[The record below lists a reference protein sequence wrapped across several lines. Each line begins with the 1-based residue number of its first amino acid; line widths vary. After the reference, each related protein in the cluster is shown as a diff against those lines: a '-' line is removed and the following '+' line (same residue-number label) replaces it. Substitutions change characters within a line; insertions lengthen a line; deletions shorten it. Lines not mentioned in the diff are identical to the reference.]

1 MKRTMKCRG
10 IEPGQTGAQLTL
22 LLGGGRGADHR
33 ASRPPGFLES
43 CRKCLWGKM
52 SVGGCCPPAG
62 LEVGGLVG
70 LEVWPPSLPAL
81 PPGPYTLCSLS
92 SPPRAEPGT
101 RGEYCSGLGPEE
113 GERFVGSAGRRWGQ
127 ACESERW
134 PDPGGRPGYWDR
146 QRALWLPARPCS
158 RPQTFCEKNFVFFIA
173 NVFVVLFT
181 VHLICLELE
190 NCSYVI
196 VYTTVSTI

>member
-10 IEPGQTGAQLTL
+10 VEPGQTRAQLTL

-92 SPPRAEPGT
+92 SPPRPSLELAVST
-101 RGEYCSGLGPEE
+101 VRAWGL
-113 GERFVGSAGRRWGQ
+113 RKGSALWAAQAAAGDKPESPRGGPTQVGARAIGTVSGCCGCRRGRVRVPKLF
-127 ACESERW
+127 ARKPSFLSLRMV
-134 PDPGGRPGYWDR
+134 
-146 QRALWLPARPCS
+146 LWFYLQS
-158 RPQTFCEKNFVFFIA
+158 ILFVF
-173 NVFVVLFT
+173 N
-181 VHLICLELE
+181 
-190 NCSYVI
+190 
-196 VYTTVSTI
+196 